1 MQRAWPERS
10 TVNENY
16 SRLETQCQSN
26 TRQLPVLFINDCM
39 EIWSNTVLHSVLF
52 YRYPLQDCL
61 SITRHS
67 VVCENKVSRI
77 FTLEQVNL
85 VWTIKDGSFY
95 SLDLIQGGVN
105 ILQED
110 FDC

>member
-1 MQRAWPERS
+1 
-10 TVNENY
+10 
-16 SRLETQCQSN
+16 
-26 TRQLPVLFINDCM
+26 M

-110 FDC
+110 FEY